1 MLYRINQAYEQINA
15 KLLQETLGDG
25 WPHGDINFTAF
36 PTYTL
41 DLVNSQAEYDLSSL
55 MTTTNAQTIART
67 RPLVILGAEVLDNT
81 GIWHPLDPITLED
94 IRKQGIAHVEYQ
106 KTDSLPLEYE
116 KREYML
122 VLYPAP
128 DNGVSVTLTGG
139 LKIFFLRTADVF
151 LASEVTTGTKEPGF
165 PSPYHM
171 LLVYMA
177 AMPYLINYKPE
188 RVGYYQGEMLKLEK
202 GLLGLIGRRNQDDRP
217 IMTNKPINYI

>member
-1 MLYRINQAYEQINA
+1 MA
-15 KLLQETLGDG
+15 KLVEETAGGD

-36 PTYTL
+36 PTYTI

-55 MTTTNAQTIART
+55 IVTTDAQTTART
-67 RPLVILGAEVLDNT
+67 RPLIILGVEVLNNS
-81 GIWHPLDPITLED
+81 GIWHTLDPITLRD
-94 IRKQGIAHVEYQ
+94 IHKRGIAQVEYY
-106 KTDSLPLEYE
+106 KTDGRPQEYE

-128 DNGVSVTLTGG
+128 DNGVSVTLTAG

-171 LLVYMA
+171 LLVFMA
-177 AMPYLINYKPE
+177 AMPYLIAYKPE
-188 RVGYYQGEMLKLEK
+188 RVAYYQGEINRLWK
-202 GLLGLIGRRNQDDRP
+202 GLFGLIGKRNQDDRP
-217 IMTNKPINYI
+217 IMTNKPIVYY